1 MSAMREIM
9 TPPQVAEY
17 LQLTPETVYRYIRE
31 GKLVASRLGRQY
43 RISRESVEMLL
54 AATSTAGSAG
64 LRSFTAEE
72 VAAWLEEDQ
81 IDQATKAS
89 GEQLLAALAQA
100 PSS

>member
-43 RISRESVEMLL
+43 RVPRESVEMLL
-54 AATSTAGSAG
+54 EATSTAGNAS
-64 LRSFTAEE
+64 LRSFTPEE
-72 VAAWLEEDQ
+72 VAAWLDEDQ
-81 IDQATKAS
+81 VNQATKATA
-89 GEQLLAALAQA
+89 EKLLAALKQG
-100 PSS
+100 PS

>member
-17 LQLTPETVYRYIRE
+17 LQLTTETVYRYIRE

-43 RISRESVEMLL
+43 RVPRESVEMLL
-54 AATSTAGSAG
+54 EATSTAGNAR
-64 LRSFTAEE
+64 LRSFTSEE

-81 IDQATKAS
+81 INEATKAT
-89 GEQLLAALAQA
+89 GEKLLAALKQH
-100 PSS
+100 PS

>member
-43 RISRESVEMLL
+43 RIPRESVEMLL
-54 AATSTAGSAG
+54 EATSTAGNAR
-64 LRSFTAEE
+64 LRSFTSEE

-81 IDQATKAS
+81 IDQATKATA
-89 GEQLLAALAQA
+89 EKLLAVLQQD
-100 PSS
+100 PS

>member
-1 MSAMREIM
+1 MSAMRELM

-43 RISRESVEMLL
+43 RVPRESVEMLL
-54 AATSTAGSAG
+54 EATSTAGNAR
-64 LRSFTAEE
+64 LRSFTSEE

-81 IDQATKAS
+81 IDRAAKAT
-89 GEQLLAALAQA
+89 GEKLLAALQQN
-100 PSS
+100 PS

>member
-43 RISRESVEMLL
+43 RVPKESVEMLL
-54 AATSTAGSAG
+54 EATSTARNAR
-64 LRSFTAEE
+64 LRSFTSEE

-81 IDQATKAS
+81 IDQATKVT
-89 GEQLLAALAQA
+89 GEKLLAALKQD
-100 PSS
+100 PS

>member
-43 RISRESVEMLL
+43 RVPRESVEMLL
-54 AATSTAGSAG
+54 EATSTAGNAR
-64 LRSFTAEE
+64 LRSFTSEE

-81 IDQATKAS
+81 IDQATKAT
-89 GEQLLAALAQA
+89 GEKLLAALQQN
-100 PSS
+100 PS